1 MMHSAERIYCMN
13 QLLCVLIVEDPE
25 NDATP
30 LLQAL
35 RHGGYEVVYAVV
47 GTHAAMH
54 AALKSQEWDV
64 IISDYAMS
72 HFSAPK
78 ALALAKKLRPDLPFI
93 IVSGEIDLNLAVS
106 LIKEG
111 ARDYIQKRELPRL
124 VPAIRRESR

>member
-13 QLLCVLIVEDPE
+13 QPLCVLIVEDPE

-78 ALALAKKLRPDLPFI
+78 ALALAKKLRP
-93 IVSGEIDLNLAVS
+93 ERNL
-106 LIKEG
+106 L
-111 ARDYIQKRELPRL
+111 YIERSEN
-124 VPAIRRESR
+124 VN

>member
-1 MMHSAERIYCMN
+1 MN

-78 ALALAKKLRPDLPFI
+78 ALALAKKLCPDLPFI

-111 ARDYIQKRELPRL
+111 ARDYIQKRELPRV